1 MEYKTVDGKKIPVGK
16 DATEYG
22 NGVLWHTFEHRK
34 YVLVEIGQSPRDREN
49 DPKYWP
55 ESELTW
61 KSDSGEEQWRAI
73 AYVEQRG
80 GAVRVESG
88 GREIPINMWCC
99 SARRSLRMLWAK
111 PR

>member
-1 MEYKTVDGKKIPVGK
+1 MEYKNVAGKKIPVGK
-16 DATEYG
+16 DAKEYG

-34 YVLVEIGQSPRDREN
+34 YVLAEIGQSPREQEN

-61 KSDSGEEQWRAI
+61 KSDSGEEQWRAV
-73 AYVEQRG
+73 AYVEQLG
-80 GAVRVESG
+80 GAVRARQGV
-88 GREIPINMWCC
+88 EIPINMWCC
-99 SARRSLRMLWAK
+99 SERRSLCVLWAK